1 MKRLKSLWSS
11 STREVVGEVSEMSRS
26 DLEKFYNETF
36 QNFNIKACTFLG
48 RRCTGDFEDVSTLNG
63 RCRRFC
69 PKEQMM
75 ETARYS
81 SFARQAT
88 ISMII
93 SFNESDWTSGWNHLL
108 VGATMYLLP
117 SYENTLGRLQ
127 NGRATLKRI
136 KIRMTLLRWIQT
148 KYRLL
153 LFVKE
158 FQRNSDDRTMNVENR
173 RRPDSGI
180 EFQHG
185 WWIHRPPYSRWKL
198 KKAILIT
205 IRKSNVCS
213 SVW

>member
-1 MKRLKSLWSS
+1 
-11 STREVVGEVSEMSRS
+11 MSRS
-26 DLEKFYNETF
+26 DLEKFYNSTF

-48 RRCTGDFEDVSTLNG
+48 RRCTVRLFNNESYDMSHITSAMCDKVQKPSKGDFEDVSTLNG

-117 SYENTLGRLQ
+117 SYENTLGWLSYR
-127 NGRATLKRI
+127 RATLKRI
-136 KIRMTLLRWIQT
+136 
-148 KYRLL
+148 
-153 LFVKE
+153 
-158 FQRNSDDRTMNVENR
+158 
-173 RRPDSGI
+173 
-180 EFQHG
+180 
-185 WWIHRPPYSRWKL
+185 
-198 KKAILIT
+198 
-205 IRKSNVCS
+205 
-213 SVW
+213 